1 MSLAVSSILAV
12 VFVLNVALGA
22 SGSGTFLSDVQ
33 EMLVL
38 LAASVAFVAAILR
51 REALARGQRDQTHQ
65 QD

>member
-1 MSLAVSSILAV
+1 MSLAVSSVLTA

-33 EMLVL
+33 EMMVL
-38 LAASVAFVAAILR
+38 LAASIAFVIAILR
-51 REALARGQRDQTHQ
+51 REAQARGQRDQTHQ